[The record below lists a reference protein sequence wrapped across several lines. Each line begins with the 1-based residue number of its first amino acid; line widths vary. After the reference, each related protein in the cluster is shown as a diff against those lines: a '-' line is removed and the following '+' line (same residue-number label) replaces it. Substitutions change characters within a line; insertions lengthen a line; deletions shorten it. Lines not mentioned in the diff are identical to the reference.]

1 MSWHYL
7 YLVFMVHGLVGC
19 GCMALLGLAAL
30 AKHLLVL
37 NRRGLLGCLQ
47 LVRLLHDKLVQTFIV
62 GYISMSRSSHIMIV
76 IIMPSTFLLRLLG
89 STIHYGLLLL

>member
-1 MSWHYL
+1 
-7 YLVFMVHGLVGC
+7 MVHGLVGC

-37 NRRGLLGCLQ
+37 NRRGLGCLE
-47 LVRLLHDKLVQTFIV
+47 LVRLLHDELVQTFIV
-62 GYISMSRSSHIMIV
+62 GYISMSSRNIV
-76 IIMPSTFLLRLLG
+76 IIVMPSTFLLRLLG

>member
-1 MSWHYL
+1 
-7 YLVFMVHGLVGC
+7 
-19 GCMALLGLAAL
+19 MALLGLTAL

-37 NRRGLLGCLQ
+37 NRRGLGCLE

-62 GYISMSRSSHIMIV
+62 RYISMSSHIVI